1 MPWAVS
7 GWPASLVL
15 FIGALTMIMAGSLS
29 MDEAYQAID
38 WRSVF
43 LVAGMLPVG
52 IALTNTG
59 AAKLLGDTI
68 TQVTAPLGPMAVVA
82 GLFIVTTMLNQ
93 FIPGGSAVPAVLT
106 PIAIEAAHNV
116 GSDPRAFA
124 LVVAIAT
131 GTSML
136 TPFAHPVN
144 VLVMGPGGYHFR
156 DFLRLGLPMV
166 ILIFAV
172 VMITLPLFWH
182 VGG

>member
-1 MPWAVS
+1 MPEKNWNN
-7 GWPASLVL
+7 
-15 FIGALTMIMAGSLS
+15 IAGRDCNRL
-29 MDEAYQAID
+29 
-38 WRSVF
+38 RKSV
-43 LVAGMLPVG
+43 
-52 IALTNTG
+52 N
-59 AAKLLGDTI
+59 D
-68 TQVTAPLGPMAVVA
+68 LGPMAVVA
-82 GLFIVTTMLNQ
+82 GLFIVTTLLNQ

-131 GTSML
+131 GTSLL

-156 DFLRLGLPMV
+156 DFLRLGLPVVMIV
-166 ILIFAV
+166 FIV

-182 VGG
+182 VMG